1 MHYDHISFHLDNFPK
16 NLPPQ
21 HAAHHI
27 GYYFSWAV
35 SQNLHSYAVTTLSNF
50 LLLKSNNISGT
61 TFILSELGGGID
73 ETCFNDLGN
82 HFTQFYYDDDE
93 DGYGH
98 FLSDYFLTLNIHTQE
113 EFYNINDNLEIQNK
127 LNITFQNAFDRW
139 KQSLIP
145 NITDFM

>member
-1 MHYDHISFHLDNFPK
+1 M
-16 NLPPQ
+16 
-21 HAAHHI
+21 
-27 GYYFSWAV
+27 
-35 SQNLHSYAVTTLSNF
+35 
-50 LLLKSNNISGT
+50 
-61 TFILSELGGGID
+61 GGGID

>member
-21 HAAHHI
+21 HAVHHI

-35 SQNLHSYAVTTLSNF
+35 SQNLHSDAVAALPNF
-50 LLLKSNNISGT
+50 LLLKNNNISGT

-82 HFTQFYYDDDE
+82 QFTQFYYDDDE

-98 FLSDYFLTLNIHTQE
+98 FLNDYFLTLDIRTQE

-139 KQSLIP
+139 KQSLIF
-145 NITDFM
+145 NITEFM